1 MLDRIED
8 EVIRTRA
15 RMAHL
20 FFSGRSVEAILEGEK
35 VPAGLSDARF
45 CGNLATAWMDQ
56 AEWGRL
62 ESLVAKALAIE
73 DRYAL
78 MWRIRGA
85 LSAGRGELDSSRD
98 ELRKSLRCSPHP
110 HTHMLL
116 AETLFLEG
124 ERENAAAEF
133 RKGEA
138 LIDRYLP
145 PSPRLKSR
153 MNDQVVD
160 RNFGALLEHLGRPRE
175 ALEQYRRVLEEAPG
189 DGWVHDRLAGLLR
202 EERAPEFWE
211 AVDAGL
217 CAPIAALDCGER
229 CTPYNEGGV
238 PFCCDTRHTIPS
250 AYQAEWEHLQVS
262 SDLWHAYEPPDP
274 KTVTFA
280 YRHSI
285 QMSEDGFV
293 QTKSALKDLVDLR
306 NDLVHHLIERFDL
319 WSDEG
324 CVAAGHHLQ
333 ASYTRIDGHFA
344 ELRQWATSMD
354 DARAMHASF
363 MQTEVFQDF
372 LVNGIAPDGTI
383 DWAAAGIVSVL
394 REAGGELK
402 QGDWTCLDDAV
413 AWIGERHSEQTPA
426 KYGCKS
432 WPDVLH
438 KSRAFDLEYRPD
450 ATGRKVG
457 WYRERV

>member
-1 MLDRIED
+1 M
-8 EVIRTRA
+8 EVLRGPESGLNGNPRNRLNTIR
-15 RMAHL
+15 RMVEQTGPESQREVQRL
-20 FFSGRSVEAILEGEK
+20 LGRCL
-35 VPAGLSDARF
+35 L
-45 CGNLATAWMDQ
+45 
-56 AEWGRL
+56 RL
-62 ESLVAKALAIE
+62 QQYERLLKALIARSEISGAVHEIE
-73 DRYAL
+73 SRLAERAAEVEKLTLGSL
-78 MWRIRGA
+78 M
-85 LSAGRGELDSSRD
+85 
-98 ELRKSLRCSPHP
+98 KSLFG
-110 HTHMLL
+110 
-116 AETLFLEG
+116 EVVVIEG
-124 ERENAAAEF
+124 
-133 RKGEA
+133 
-138 LIDRYLP
+138 
-145 PSPRLKSR
+145 
-153 MNDQVVD
+153 
-160 RNFGALLEHLGRPRE
+160 
-175 ALEQYRRVLEEAPG
+175 RVTDE
-189 DGWVHDRLAGLLR
+189 
-202 EERAPEFWE
+202 
-211 AVDAGL
+211 
-217 CAPIAALDCGER
+217 
-229 CTPYNEGGV
+229 
-238 PFCCDTRHTIPS
+238 
-250 AYQAEWEHLQVS
+250 
-262 SDLWHAYEPPDP
+262 HAYEPPDP

-324 CVAAGHHLQ
+324 CVAAGRHLQ

-450 ATGRKVG
+450 ATGRKMG
-457 WYRERV
+457 WFRERV